1 MSRFLAVEF
10 TGSLTGV
17 NKFFESKGWS
27 FETKHVSDHKIY
39 IRVPEDLEDEV
50 TFFKGTPFEDGNGE
64 NTITSFKPI
73 PESEFNKTAE
83 NGFEIINKQERLN
96 SESSE
101 PVAEKKEKT
110 KEVVKEVK
118 PANEQGFPSPLV
130 DVAGKTEQRQA
141 STQDNISA
149 AFADAI
155 LPSKSP
161 LPADDAFTFLISR
174 NYLRNF
180 VVASTVLLF
189 VLTLLD

>member
-10 TGSLTGV
+10 TGSLAGV

-27 FETKHVSDHKIY
+27 FETKHISNHKIY

-101 PVAEKKEKT
+101 PVPEKKEVT
-110 KEVVKEVK
+110 KEVVK

-130 DVAGKTEQRQA
+130 EVAGKTEQIQA
-141 STQDNISA
+141 STQENISA

-174 NYLRNF
+174 NYLKNF